1 MHWSDFSNDYIF
13 KWKKK
18 KSSARPCVPMIQK
31 MWSLHPRGLLW
42 SLRFHDS
49 FPNWLLAPPGE
60 RICLNKYVRIP
71 RLLKLWWEKNPEV
84 WRKWKQNQQKKI
96 FFFLQSS
103 QIQNH
108 SSLYQ
113 KNVLSQFGLGSRL
126 AQVSMIAYSRKNSGM
141 DRKLPF
147 SLVCQVLMG

>member
-1 MHWSDFSNDYIF
+1 M
-13 KWKKK
+13 KKK
-18 KSSARPCVPMIQK
+18 KNPLPDHVSPWFRKCGHFIPEDFCGHSGSMTLSLIGCGLPQGREYAWINMWEFQGFWSCGGRKIQK
-31 MWSLHPRGLLW
+31 
-42 SLRFHDS
+42 F
-49 FPNWLLAPPGE
+49 GE
-60 RICLNKYVRIP
+60 NGNRTNKFF
-71 RLLKLWWEKNPEV
+71 
-84 WRKWKQNQQKKI
+84 
-96 FFFLQSS
+96 FFFLHSS

-147 SLVCQVLMG
+147 SLVC